1 MTFGTDP
8 ARRFYRIVTVGTPF
22 YGTAVPLDHFHKG
35 NPVLNRLCGG
45 REAFARVIASFP
57 GIGVLH
63 FLDRA
68 TYKIYGRVFAQRGET
83 PELSRYPARHGTC
96 SEQGA
101 YAEP

>member
-22 YGTAVPLDHFHKG
+22 YGTAVPLDYFHKG

-68 TYKIYGRVFAQRGET
+68 TYKIYGRAFAQRGET